1 VKIYTALFC
10 LFLSI
15 NALAQTKDS
24 VKVDSAKRTVLAGN
38 PLIIVDGKIYKG
50 DISSISPKDIVNVS
64 VLKEATTID
73 PSTGHLPNGEI
84 IVVTKIYATAAYQ
97 KKFSDISKSY
107 KRYLEQKQTDTNLQY
122 VLNNTMM
129 NQDRKSTIE
138 EFYQLSPANIK
149 NITFKK
155 DSHFTT
161 DATVIITTKD
171 TN

>member
-1 VKIYTALFC
+1 MKIYAVIFC

-15 NALAQTKDS
+15 PAFAQQSDS
-24 VKVDSAKRTVLAGN
+24 VHKKADTTAAQS
-38 PLIIVDGKIYKG
+38 IIVDGKEYKG
-50 DISSISPKDIVNVS
+50 DIKSIDPKVIVNVS
-64 VLKEATTID
+64 IVKN
-73 PSTGHLPNGEI
+73 STI
-84 IVVTKIYATAAYQ
+84 IVTKPYATAAYQ
-97 KKFSDISKSY
+97 KKFSAISKNY
-107 KRYLEQKQTDTNLQY
+107 KNYLEKKQNDTNLQY

-138 EFYQLSPANIK
+138 VFYQLAPANIK

-171 TN
+171 DN

>member
-1 VKIYTALFC
+1 MKILTIIFC
-10 LFLSI
+10 LFLSV

-24 VKVDSAKRTVLAGN
+24 VNADFAKKTVLAGN
-38 PLIIVDGKIYKG
+38 PLIMVDGKIYKG

-64 VLKEATTID
+64 VLKDATTID

-84 IVVTKIYATAAYQ
+84 IIVTKTYAAAAYQ
-97 KKFSDISKSY
+97 KKFSDLSKSY
-107 KRYLEQKQTDTNLQY
+107 KRYMEQKHTDTNLQY

-129 NQDRKSTIE
+129 NQERKSAIE
-138 EFYQLSPANIK
+138 ELYQLTPDNIK

-171 TN
+171 AN